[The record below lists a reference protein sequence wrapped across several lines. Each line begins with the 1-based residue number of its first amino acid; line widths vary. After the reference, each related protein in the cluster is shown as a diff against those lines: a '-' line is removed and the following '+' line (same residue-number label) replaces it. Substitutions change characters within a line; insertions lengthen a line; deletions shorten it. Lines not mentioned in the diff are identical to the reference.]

1 MNERSTDS
9 SRLVVG
15 IRFRPAGQIHDFDP
29 GPLVLRRD
37 DRVLV
42 ESEHGPALGTV
53 VVPPQRR
60 TGGPA
65 LFRVVKKADARDLVR
80 EDRALQRERELH
92 RTVLDVARRQRRP
105 AKLVT
110 VESSADGTRLTVFFS
125 AEERLDVRELG
136 RALADA
142 LRLRVEVR
150 QIGARDEAKVAGGV
164 GVCGR
169 ELCCS
174 SWLHEFQAVTV
185 KMVKE
190 QGLSLNPSKLAGQCG
205 RLKCCLRYEYQ
216 TYQELRSSLPPV
228 GARVESVK
236 GNGKVVRLN
245 ILRQTIGIL
254 RDDDGIEAEA
264 TLDDLVAKRGDA

>member
-1 MNERSTDS
+1 MGEYTTESGP
-9 SRLVVG
+9 LVVG
-15 IRFRPAGQIHDFDP
+15 VRLHARGPMRWFDP
-29 GPLVLRRD
+29 GPLVLRTD

-42 ESEHGPALGTV
+42 ESDHGLLLGTV
-53 VVPPQRR
+53 IVANTRR
-60 TGGPA
+60 PGTQA
-65 LFRVVKKADARDLVR
+65 TLRVVKKADARDLSR
-80 EDRALQRERELH
+80 EDRTMQREREQHHAVVGTLRRH
-92 RTVLDVARRQRRP
+92 RIPV
-105 AKLVT
+105 KLVKI
-110 VESSADGTRLTVFFS
+110 EDSADGGRASVFVS
-125 AEERLDVRELG
+125 GEERLDLRELG
-136 RALADA
+136 REIADQ
-142 LRLRVEVR
+142 LGVRVEMKQV
-150 QIGARDEAKVAGGV
+150 GARDEAKVAGGV

-216 TYQELRSSLPPV
+216 TYQELRRALPPV

-245 ILRQTIGIL
+245 ILRQTVGIL
-254 RDDDGIEAEA
+254 RDDDGVEAEA
-264 TLDDLVAKRGDA
+264 GLDDIVVPRADA